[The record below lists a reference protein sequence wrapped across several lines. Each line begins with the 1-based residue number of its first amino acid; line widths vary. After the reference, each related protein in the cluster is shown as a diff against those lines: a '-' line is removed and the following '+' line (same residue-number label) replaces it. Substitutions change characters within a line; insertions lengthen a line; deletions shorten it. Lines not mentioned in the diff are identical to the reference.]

1 MRGVKKKRLGVI
13 GARGF
18 AGGELLRLVAD
29 HPGFEVVHLASR
41 QLAGQPFSA
50 LGPKLKEQGEIVA
63 PNPQAAAAAGL
74 DAVVLAMPNG
84 EAKAYADAFD
94 QASPDTV
101 IVDFSADFR
110 GVSGWVYGLPEL
122 GLREQL
128 RAAKRIA
135 NPGCYAT
142 SVALALYPLVP
153 LLGGSASA
161 FGVSGWSGAGTT
173 PSPRNDET
181 RLKDN
186 VMPYGLVGHNH
197 EKEVRQVLGASVNF
211 TPNVAGFFRGIATVV
226 HAPLTEDVSVSAL
239 RALFEDAYADEPL
252 IALQDEPA
260 EAKDRAGH
268 PGVLLGGFAA
278 VPSEKRVVV
287 TSSLDNLLKGAASQA
302 LQNLNLALGFPER
315 EAVASA

>member
-1 MRGVKKKRLGVI
+1 VSKTRKRLGVI

-18 AGGELLRLVAD
+18 AGGELLRLVAE

-50 LGPKLKEQGEIVA
+50 LGPKLRDQGTIVA
-63 PNPQAAAAAGL
+63 PSPEAAAGAGL

-94 QASPDTV
+94 RTSPDTV

-110 GVSGWVYGLPEL
+110 GVPGWVYGLPEL
-122 GLREQL
+122 GLREQI
-128 RAAKRIA
+128 RGSRRIA

-153 LLGGSASA
+153 LLAGPASA

-173 PSPRNDET
+173 PSPRNDQA

-186 VMPYGLVGHNH
+186 VMPYGLTGHNH
-197 EKEVRQVLGASVNF
+197 EKEVRQVLGAAVNF
-211 TPNVAGFFRGIATVV
+211 TPNVAGYFRGIVTIV
-226 HAPLTEDVSVSAL
+226 HAPLTEGLSQDAL
-239 RALFEDAYADEPL
+239 RALFEDAYRDEPL
-252 IALQDEPA
+252 ISLQAEPV
-260 EAKDRAGH
+260 EAKDRADS
-268 PGVLLGGFAA
+268 PGVVLGGFAA
-278 VPSEKRVVV
+278 VPAEKRAVV

-302 LQNLNLALGFPER
+302 LQNLNLTLGFDER
-315 EAVASA
+315 AGLGG

>member
-1 MRGVKKKRLGVI
+1 MSATRKRLGVI

-29 HPGFEVVHLASR
+29 HPGFQVVHLASR

-50 LGPKLKEQGEIVA
+50 LGPKLKNEGVIVA
-63 PNPQAAAAAGL
+63 PSPEAAAGAGL

-94 QASPDTV
+94 KTSPNTV

-110 GVSGWVYGLPEL
+110 GVPGWVYGMPEL
-122 GLREQL
+122 GLRGQL
-128 RAAKRIA
+128 RSATRIA

-153 LLGGSASA
+153 LLGGPASA

-173 PSPRNDET
+173 PSPRNDQA

-186 VMPYGLVGHNH
+186 VMPYALAGHNH
-197 EKEVRQVLGASVNF
+197 EKEVRQALGAQVNF
-211 TPNVAGFFRGIATVV
+211 TPNVAGYFRGLVTTV
-226 HAPLTEDVSVSAL
+226 HAPLTEDLSSTAL
-239 RALFEDAYADEPL
+239 RMLFDDAYADEPL
-252 IALQDEPA
+252 ITLQADPA
-260 EAKDRAGH
+260 EAKDRADQ
-268 PGVLLGGFAA
+268 PGVVIGGFAA
-278 VPSEKRVVV
+278 VPAEKRAVV

-315 EAVASA
+315 EGLGG